1 MENLSHYLQKFKVL
15 LGDKT
20 EEKRAI
26 QQLFEDALSIT
37 LPLENIAIRDSV
49 ATLTLSPIERTEMML
64 RKKELLSLLKNK
76 GVQVIDLR

>member
-37 LPLENIAIRDSV
+37 LPLEDIAIRDSV

-64 RKKELLSLLKNK
+64 RKKELLSLLNNK

>member
-64 RKKELLSLLKNK
+64 RKKELLSLLNNK

>member
-49 ATLTLSPIERTEMML
+49 ATLILSPIERTEMML
-64 RKKELLSLLKNK
+64 RKKELLSLLNNK